1 MLLHVTAVHSPDN
14 CPAYHQE
21 KLTEVMSSLERRE
34 ELARQYNIR
43 LHYMASAA
51 PEHVFYC
58 LLEADSIPT
67 VSRFLMEVLPVPHDF
82 KLSVVQS
89 VDELVS
95 TWKPV
100 AKK

>member
-14 CPAYHQE
+14 CPAYHRE
-21 KLTEVMSSLERRE
+21 KLSEVMSGLEKRE
-34 ELARQYNIR
+34 ELARQFNVR

-51 PEHVFYC
+51 PEHRFYA
-58 LLEADSIPT
+58 LLECDTIPM
-67 VSRFLMEVLPVPHDF
+67 VSRFLTEVLPLPHDF
-82 KLSVVQS
+82 EISVVQS

-100 AKK
+100 TQK